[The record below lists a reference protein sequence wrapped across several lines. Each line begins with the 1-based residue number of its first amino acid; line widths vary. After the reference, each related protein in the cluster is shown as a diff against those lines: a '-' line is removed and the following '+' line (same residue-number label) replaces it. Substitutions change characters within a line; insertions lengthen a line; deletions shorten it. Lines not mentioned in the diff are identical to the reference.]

1 MKKTNNI
8 RADLERKQKILDEFN
23 GLSIVVGVQAEKG
36 KNTFGDE
43 VSGLDKYPKPKKAH
57 PESNSRQMTILDIA
71 LIHEKGCKIEVTD
84 HMRNWSF
91 FEGQGG
97 EVRRIGKDTDIIVI
111 PERAWFRKAREDT
124 IQRVFDFMSANI
136 YRVISTYELTPYQ
149 FMEAVGAFA
158 VDQIVGTMG
167 QVQPPKK
174 DQRRNPRTLMQSGL
188 LQEHITYRVVKK

>member
-8 RADLERKQKILDEFN
+8 RTDLERKQKILDEFN
-23 GLSIVVGVQAEKG
+23 GLSVVVGVQAEKG
-36 KNTFGDE
+36 KNTFGNE
-43 VSGLDKYPKPKKAH
+43 VSGLDRYPD
-57 PESNSRQMTILDIA
+57 SDITILDVA
-71 LIHEKGCKIEVTD
+71 LVHEYGAEIRVTEKMHQNSIFDIEGGIRKI
-84 HMRNWSF
+84 R
-91 FEGQGG
+91 
-97 EVRRIGKDTDIIVI
+97 KDTDTIVI
-111 PERAWFRKAREDT
+111 PERAWLRTAREDT
-124 IQRVFDFMSANI
+124 IQRVFDYMSANI

-174 DQRRNPRTLMQSGL
+174 DQRRNPRTLVQSGL